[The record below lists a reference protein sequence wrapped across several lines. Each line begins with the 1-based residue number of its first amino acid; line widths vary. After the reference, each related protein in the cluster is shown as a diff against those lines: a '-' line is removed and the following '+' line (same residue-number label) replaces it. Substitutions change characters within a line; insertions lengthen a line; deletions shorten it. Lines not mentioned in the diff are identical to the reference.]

1 MLSLHMKLTV
11 DNFAFIK
18 HADVIVD
25 GITVIAGKNNT
36 GKSTVGK
43 ILFSI
48 FAALNNINTKIEG
61 QRYQM
66 IERTLVARILQVAG
80 EKASNI
86 AWKLDGEFEDFMSFH
101 EGKISI
107 DWNLCFKKY
116 AEKVSGLE
124 NSEVQQEIK
133 QAVEQIISW
142 PRLRLIKDA
151 ISPYISSCFN
161 QQINS
166 LTAPEVPATVTL
178 NIKNKE
184 ILMTFEDNAVMDINP
199 GIELTH
205 KVIFYS
211 SPSVIDL
218 MDNYAL
224 DNLPMRHLIS
234 MLRLYS
240 VRMVDD
246 SDLFEKSMMKD
257 RLSNVLQKID
267 AILPGKIQKQRVG
280 YALDRPEWK
289 EPLSIKNLSMGLKA
303 FVVLKMLL
311 ESNQLKE
318 RDVLILDEPEIHLH
332 PTWQLK
338 YAELIVLL
346 QKEFDLSVVVTTHS
360 NFFLD
365 AIETYTKKYKVQD
378 KLHLYLSEQKDEGV
392 EMREVTNNA
401 EAIYSQMADALDV
414 LDSERLSQ
422 SCQSDE

>member
-1 MLSLHMKLTV
+1 MKLTV
-11 DNFAFIK
+11 NNFAFIK
-18 HADVIVD
+18 HADVTID
-25 GITVIAGKNNT
+25 GITVIAGNNNT

-48 FAALNNINTKIEG
+48 FAALNNINHKIEG

-116 AEKVSGLE
+116 SEKVSGLE
-124 NSEVQQEIK
+124 NTEVQQEIK

-151 ISPYISSCFN
+151 ISPYFSSCFN

-166 LTAPEVPATVTL
+166 LAAPEVPATVTL

-184 ILMTFEDNAVMDINP
+184 ISMTFEDNSVTEINP
-199 GIELTH
+199 GIELSN

-211 SPSVIDL
+211 SPSVVDL
-218 MDNYAL
+218 MDNYML
-224 DNLPMRHLIS
+224 DNLPMRHLIN
-234 MLRLYS
+234 MLRAYS
-240 VRMVDD
+240 ARMVDD

-257 RLSNVLQKID
+257 RLSEVLKKLD
-267 AILPGKIQKQRVG
+267 TVLPGRIQKQRVG
-280 YALDRPEWK
+280 YALARPEWK

-303 FVVLKMLL
+303 LVVLKMLL

-318 RDVLILDEPEIHLH
+318 KDVLILDEPEIHLH

-346 QKEFDLSVVVTTHS
+346 QKEFDLSVVITTHS
-360 NFFLD
+360 NFFLN
-365 AIETYTKKYKVQD
+365 AIETYSRKYETSD
-378 KLHLYLSEQKDEGV
+378 KLKLYLAEVEEGGAVMKD
-392 EMREVTNNA
+392 VTDNTEPIYKKMA
-401 EAIYSQMADALDV
+401 EAVATLR
-414 LDSERLSQ
+414 SERIELS
-422 SCQSDE
+422 E